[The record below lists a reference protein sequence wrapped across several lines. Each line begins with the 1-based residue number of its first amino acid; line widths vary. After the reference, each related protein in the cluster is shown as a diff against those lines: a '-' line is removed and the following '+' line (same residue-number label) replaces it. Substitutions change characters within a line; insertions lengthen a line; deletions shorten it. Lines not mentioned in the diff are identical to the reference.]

1 MTMQLSKKDLAN
13 IKYLQSEPRDCPLKF
28 KVLAAITITL
38 AISSAYAVSSS
49 LSLSANAYAIANAEQ
64 DNLISPERA
73 EYMMLFEHGEEITDY
88 DMQ

>member
-1 MTMQLSKKDLAN
+1 MELSKKDLAN
-13 IKYLQSEPRDCPLKF
+13 IKYLQNEPKDCQLKF
-28 KVLAAITITL
+28 KVLAAITITF

-49 LSLSANAYAIANAEQ
+49 LILSSNAYAVANAEQ

-73 EYMMLFEHGEEITDY
+73 EYMLLFEHGEEITDY